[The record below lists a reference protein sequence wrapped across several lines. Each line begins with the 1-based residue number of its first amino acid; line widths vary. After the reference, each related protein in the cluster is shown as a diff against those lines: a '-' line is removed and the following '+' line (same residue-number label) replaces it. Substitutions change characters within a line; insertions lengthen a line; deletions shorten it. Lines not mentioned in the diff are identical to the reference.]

1 MQELSG
7 NGVYLS
13 SNNGSSWKSV
23 DSGLTG
29 YALDVNALAIC
40 GNKIFAGTGIAPV
53 SCCGVFVSLNGGIS
67 WSAAAF
73 GSMII
78 NAIATKGDTIFVG
91 TAGDG
96 VYVSTDTGHTWSSK
110 STGLPYAGLSVFSL
124 LIKENYIFA
133 GTAYGVYVS
142 SINGGNWV
150 AINDGFPISPADSNL
165 LVQTF
170 YALAANDTYIFAGAT
185 SYSGE
190 LGQQAGVWRRPLSQV
205 ITGINE
211 VKGKENNVVVYPNP
225 ATSIITIDIP
235 KAAVGSMQ
243 EAVCKIEICNLLG
256 EEVYSTTNY
265 KPSTTNNID
274 VSAFPNGVYFIKVT
288 TEKGVVVKRFVKE

>member
-1 MQELSG
+1 MKNRIFLFALFSFSISIAFAQWKQTSLSSG
-7 NGVYLS
+7 AINCFAVSGNNIFAGTHSNGVYLS

-40 GNKIFAGTGIAPV
+40 GNKIFAGNGCSACWGGLYM
-53 SCCGVFVSLNGGIS
+53 SSNGGIS
-67 WSAAAF
+67 WTLAAF

-78 NAIATKGDTIFVG
+78 NALATKGDTIFVG
-91 TAGDG
+91 TYGDG

-165 LVQTF
+165 LVQDF
-170 YALAANDTYIFAGAT
+170 FALAANDTYIFAGAAP
-185 SYSGE
+185 YSGQP
-190 LGQQAGVWRRPLSQV
+190 GQQAGVC
-205 ITGINE
+205 
-211 VKGKENNVVVYPNP
+211 
-225 ATSIITIDIP
+225 
-235 KAAVGSMQ
+235 AARYH
-243 EAVCKIEICNLLG
+243 K
-256 EEVYSTTNY
+256 
-265 KPSTTNNID
+265 
-274 VSAFPNGVYFIKVT
+274 
-288 TEKGVVVKRFVKE
+288 